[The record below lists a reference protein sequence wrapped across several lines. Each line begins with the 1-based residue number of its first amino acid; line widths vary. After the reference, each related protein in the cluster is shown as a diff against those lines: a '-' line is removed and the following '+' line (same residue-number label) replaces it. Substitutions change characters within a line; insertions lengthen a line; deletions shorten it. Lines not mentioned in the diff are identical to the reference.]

1 VSSPEL
7 ARTGEAV
14 EAFLHAI
21 GDAPFVALDTETTGL
36 DPAVDRVL
44 LVQLGTA
51 DRQLVVDAQAVGGR
65 LLELLAGAGRLWVM
79 HHAKFDLKMLGT
91 LGDRRLLTRL
101 QVQDTMLAEQLLT
114 NGRKGPI
121 AAQGFGLK
129 ALAERY
135 AGMGLD
141 KSVREG
147 FQAAAD
153 VSALGEVELRYAARD
168 VEATYKVFAAQ
179 LPLLD
184 ATGLLR
190 VAAIEGAACVAF
202 AEIERVG
209 MPIDAEQWRRLVDDA
224 DREKADKRRE
234 LDQHFKS
241 VISFDLFGGGA
252 LNYDADAEVLPAL
265 AKLGVELPS
274 IRRELLEATGH
285 PAALALAAYREHQ
298 KIVSTYGRR
307 FLEHVHARTGR
318 VHTSMKPIGAI
329 TGRVASSEPNLQNIP
344 ARSSFRGCFRAP
356 PGRVIVTAD
365 YSAAELRILAEM
377 SRDPVFLRTFAERGD
392 LHAIVAAQVFGRPV
406 SKTENPEL
414 RARAKAINFGLAY
427 GMGAQGLAA
436 QIGASVDEAERL
448 LERYFRAFPAIRGHL
463 ERSARD
469 ALERGFAETLAGRRF
484 WFQDQLTD
492 GVDEGT
498 RLRVAKNMPIQGT
511 NADMTKLAMGRIAR
525 AVAQDGLD
533 AAIVNMV
540 HDELVLECEASVKDR
555 VVAVVEREMIA
566 AGAELLPNVPIEV
579 ETHVGE
585 AWLK

>member
-1 VSSPEL
+1 
-7 ARTGEAV
+7 
-14 EAFLHAI
+14 
-21 GDAPFVALDTETTGL
+21 
-36 DPAVDRVL
+36 
-44 LVQLGTA
+44 
-51 DRQLVVDAQAVGGR
+51 
-65 LLELLAGAGRLWVM
+65 
-79 HHAKFDLKMLGT
+79 
-91 LGDRRLLTRL
+91 
-101 QVQDTMLAEQLLT
+101 
-114 NGRKGPI
+114 
-121 AAQGFGLK
+121 
-129 ALAERY
+129 
-135 AGMGLD
+135 
-141 KSVREG
+141 
-147 FQAAAD
+147 
-153 VSALGEVELRYAARD
+153 
-168 VEATYKVFAAQ
+168 
-179 LPLLD
+179 
-184 ATGLLR
+184 
-190 VAAIEGAACVAF
+190 
-202 AEIERVG
+202 
-209 MPIDAEQWRRLVDDA
+209 
-224 DREKADKRRE
+224 
-234 LDQHFKS
+234 
-241 VISFDLFGGGA
+241 
-252 LNYDADAEVLPAL
+252 
-265 AKLGVELPS
+265 
-274 IRRELLEATGH
+274 
-285 PAALALAAYREHQ
+285 
-298 KIVSTYGRR
+298 
-307 FLEHVHARTGR
+307 
-318 VHTSMKPIGAI
+318 MKPIGAI

-377 SRDPVFLRTFAERGD
+377 SRDPVFLRTFADRGD